1 MWLIKKTKI
10 VYTLHMLVKNCPENS
25 NKTSK
30 SLKSSKS
37 LKHKRTF
44 FNLMMFL
51 ILYLTIAPLIQLELP
66 KLVLAGIQN
75 VYATSPSITIDIN
88 DDLVKP
94 GHIISLNNDSYTLSL
109 EEYSTKVFGVV
120 IETPKVAYE
129 DKNIKNPMQVAT
141 SGEVEVLVSGL
152 NGSVYKGDFITT
164 SKISGVGQKAS
175 RPGSVI
181 GRALENYVPSDKY
194 ETRKILVTLDI
205 KEVSIPIQT
214 SENVLGLLQQ
224 SIKGPYLSPL
234 TSLRYVL
241 SAFLVAVTFVMG
253 LIYFGK
259 LTVKSIES
267 LGRNP
272 MASEMLTREMLLH
285 FFLIGLVFVGTIIIA
300 YFILIL

>member
-1 MWLIKKTKI
+1 MICSKPYTKK
-10 VYTLHMLVKNCPENS
+10 YFRNF
-25 NKTSK
+25 
-30 SLKSSKS
+30 
-37 LKHKRTF
+37 LKH
-44 FNLMMFL
+44 FL
-51 ILYLTIAPLIQLELP
+51 FTVILAVSFAFVV
-66 KLVLAGIQN
+66 VLGSQN
-75 VYATSPSITIDIN
+75 IYAQSPSVTLDIS

-94 GHIISLNNDSYTLSL
+94 GHIISLNRDRYTLSL
-109 EEYSTKVFGVV
+109 EEYSKQVFGVV

-141 SGEVEVLVSGL
+141 SGEVGVLVSGL
-152 NGSVYKGDFITT
+152 NGAIQKGDFVTT

-181 GRALENYVPSDKY
+181 GRALESYNPQDEYTTK
-194 ETRKILVTLDI
+194 RILVSLDV

-214 SENVLGLLQQ
+214 RENVLGLLQQ

-241 SAFLVAVTFVMG
+241 SAFLVAATFIMG
-253 LIYFGK
+253 LVYFGK

-285 FFLIGLVFVGTIIIA
+285 FFLIGLVFVGTIIVA